1 MSRVGHGLA
10 ADRIYTSRMVQTFP
24 VGDRPPDSAPVFP
37 KLIALP
43 AIERP
48 VRIPVA
54 HFSEVKSAADL
65 PDRLLL
71 GDLAPERFR
80 TEKKGWSAEWVDAEG
95 YKTRLRYA
103 GGLSSLELDYR
114 GQESVIL
121 TTAERFD
128 ELGQTMLTMRPGVW
142 LDSLGRD
149 LEAHYNLRVL
159 PLREGDA
166 VVSDFPDGLKLTLVA
181 PVPADRLMAL
191 FELHKQLET
200 DPGIRTGITA
210 YLRLSISV
218 VNYIEGRNPA
228 MLSNPVGL
236 VLHHV
241 NALGAPAVEM
251 PVREIDAEGL
261 AAWTLR
267 RSHYLYLA
275 HLHLREAGR
284 FVAKLAEAGFIGA
297 AGHKREGW
305 PHAPE
310 FAAAL
315 LPCGYEFA
323 AQNVYWFD
331 RDRRRRTFYPAF
343 ADATER
349 NALGGRSGDAWI
361 RALIRDAQKK
371 SEQLKVDTVRAF
383 AEGLATIMG
392 RPEQGLH

>member
-1 MSRVGHGLA
+1 MVSRQGRQ
-10 ADRIYTSRMVQTFP
+10 DRYTSHMVQTLSA
-24 VGDRPPDSAPVFP
+24 DTRPPDGAPVFP

-54 HFSEVKSAADL
+54 HFLEVKSAADL

-71 GDLAPERFR
+71 GDLAPESFR
-80 TEKKGWSAEWVDAEG
+80 TEKKGWSAEWVDADG
-95 YKTRLRYA
+95 HKARFRYA
-103 GGLSSLELDYR
+103 GGLSSLELSYR
-114 GQESVIL
+114 GNEAVTL
-121 TTAERFD
+121 TTAERFV
-128 ELGQTMLTMRPGVW
+128 ELAQTVQTLHPGAW

-159 PLREGDA
+159 PMREGDA

-181 PVPADRLMAL
+181 PVPADRLTAL
-191 FELHKQLET
+191 FELHKRLET
-200 DPGIRTGITA
+200 DPGIRTGLTA
-210 YLRLSISV
+210 YLRLAFSV

-228 MLSNPVGL
+228 MLSHPVGL

-241 NALGAPAVEM
+241 NALGVPAVET

-275 HLHLREAGR
+275 HLHLREAAR
-284 FVAKLAEAGFIGA
+284 FVAKLAEAGLIGA
-297 AGHKREGW
+297 AGYAREGW

-315 LPCGYEFA
+315 LPYGYEFV

-349 NALGGRSGDAWI
+349 NALGGQSGDVWI

-371 SEQLKVDTVRAF
+371 SEQLKADTVRAF
-383 AEGLATIMG
+383 ADGLATVMG
-392 RPEQGLH
+392 RPEQGLQ